1 MGELTR
7 PFIHSTDKVAAK
19 NTSIIMKI
27 LIVGSGGR
35 EHALAWKVKQ
45 SAKVEKVF
53 VAPGNPGTA
62 LESLVENI
70 DIAVDDISG
79 LLAFAQAE
87 QIDLTIIGPEIPL
100 VLGIVDRFQEAGLK
114 CLAPPLKLHN
124 WRVPSLIAKTL

>member
-53 VAPGNPGTA
+53 LAAT
-62 LESLVENI
+62 LSVECIKRRVN
-70 DIAVDDISG
+70 S
-79 LLAFAQAE
+79 
-87 QIDLTIIGPEIPL
+87 PIPYL
-100 VLGIVDRFQEAGLK
+100 
-114 CLAPPLKLHN
+114 
-124 WRVPSLIAKTL
+124 